1 MSTTKHHEKL
11 TSSFLMPSIIVETSS
26 REYLTNK
33 NINKKNRFNYI
44 NKKMERLSNLL
55 Y

>member
-11 TSSFLMPSIIVETSS
+11 TSSFLMPSTIIEASS

-33 NINKKNRFNYI
+33 NINKKNDLIILIKRWNDYRTFHI
-44 NKKMERLSNLL
+44 
-55 Y
+55 